1 MKRRIAL
8 LTFLVIGLFNMSALA
23 DAFNYVKADA
33 FEQWMGSGKPMV
45 LVDIQT
51 KNEFPLHY
59 FKNSIETNA
68 YPVDTDEQRK
78 MLDSAVTAAK
88 NAGTDVVVICPRGGG
103 GAKKAYDYLKTQGV
117 AEEKLFI
124 LEGGVEKWP
133 HKEMLLS
140 R

>member
-33 FEQWMGSGKPMV
+33 FKQWMESGKPMV

-59 FKNSIETNA
+59 FKNSIEANA

-88 NAGTDVVVICPRGGG
+88 KAGTDVVVICPRGGG